1 MKNAKYI
8 FMGLCISTILL
19 CMLNSCSLEKR
30 VIITTRGHEV
40 TYPDGYNV
48 PGFELHDFNR
58 APRDTII
65 NYRIR

>member
-1 MKNAKYI
+1 
-8 FMGLCISTILL
+8 MGLCISTILL
-19 CMLNSCSLEKR
+19 CIFNSCSLEKR
-30 VIITTRGHEV
+30 IIVTTRGHEA

-58 APRDTII
+58 APRDTIT

>member
-1 MKNAKYI
+1 
-8 FMGLCISTILL
+8 MGLCTSTILL

-30 VIITTRGHEV
+30 VIITTIGHEV